1 MPDETSQVVEEIAT
15 TPKALQPKRKPYFC
29 NADQRKMQA
38 KSVAARKENQQKALT
53 LSLKVDEVT
62 QQVQQQLNSYVA
74 TRLTRVRLLLDSID
88 ERMSHETDPFKLD
101 KLASSQAKLSIQER
115 ELAGRPLPGARR
127 PGPERVR
134 REGPAAPLD

>member
-1 MPDETSQVVEEIAT
+1 
-15 TPKALQPKRKPYFC
+15 
-29 NADQRKMQA
+29 MQA